1 MDKFKDKLTELY
13 QQHELNVNKINREY
27 QMHFYRENHTTITSY
42 PVTSLDDNT
51 INYNRII
58 NRNNIIQDDTI
69 GNLLRTMSCV
79 YNIFDSENWIKYTDD
94 IKYAKIKDYTCM
106 YVNSIMDD
114 NINKDDFN
122 KFIETLKKYKLDVE
136 QVNYDKDEE
145 YENSLNWIIVY
156 VKF

>member
-1 MDKFKDKLTELY
+1 MNNFKNKLAELY
-13 QQHELNVNKINREY
+13 QHHELSINKINREY
-27 QMHFYRENHTTITSY
+27 QMHFYRANLSSITSY

-58 NRNNIIQDDTI
+58 NRNSIIQDDTI
-69 GNLLRTMSCV
+69 ENLLRTMSCV

-94 IKYAKIKDYTCM
+94 MKYAKIKDYSCM

-114 NINKDDFN
+114 KLNKDDFHI
-122 KFIETLKKYKLDVE
+122 FINLLKKYKLDVE

-145 YENSLNWIIVY
+145 YENNLNWIIVY
-156 VKF
+156 CKL